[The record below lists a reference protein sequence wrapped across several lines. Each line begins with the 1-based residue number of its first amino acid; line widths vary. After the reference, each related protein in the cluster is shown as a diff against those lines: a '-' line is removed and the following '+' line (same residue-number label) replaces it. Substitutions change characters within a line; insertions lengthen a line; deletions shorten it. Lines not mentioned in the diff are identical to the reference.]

1 MGGSSR
7 LISGALLDRFADL
20 SYQIGFIHI
29 DAYTILF
36 VAGIL
41 VPILSLLVF
50 RFVRADSPVSLG
62 EFAGKFIHGNVF
74 VAAKSIIRYQM
85 ARDEETTVAATER
98 LGQAHSP
105 LTVDELLVTL
115 DDPRFNVRFEAI
127 ISIARHGP
135 DDRLIDALAKVLR
148 QSEPALGVAA
158 AWALGRLGDPRALDV
173 LRDGLDSPYRSIRA
187 HCARALGTLG
197 DETVVP
203 QLLEYLETEP
213 DFQQRMAYG
222 ATLGK
227 LRVQASIPKLLSLLA
242 QCPDLESQQTTA
254 LSIGRIIG
262 DEHCFHSALGP
273 GRIIRPRHRHCSG
286 TPQPQK
292 RPGWPGCGRKRPV
305 GNARRNFGNLCQGRT
320 LLRVLLSFKKSSLCS
335 RRNDLA
341 RYCGLIL
348 DACQAQMNQHGAE
361 RLDIVVLALHT
372 IQMGKCA

>member
-1 MGGSSR
+1 M
-7 LISGALLDRFADL
+7 
-20 SYQIGFIHI
+20 
-29 DAYTILF
+29 
-36 VAGIL
+36 
-41 VPILSLLVF
+41 
-50 RFVRADSPVSLG
+50 
-62 EFAGKFIHGNVF
+62 
-74 VAAKSIIRYQM
+74 AAESIIRYQF

-105 LTVDELLVTL
+105 LTVDELLTTL

-135 DDRLIDALAKVLR
+135 DERLIDALAKVLR

-197 DETVVP
+197 DESVVP
-203 QLLEYLETEP
+203 QLLEYLENEP
-213 DFQQRMAYG
+213 DLQQRVAYA

-227 LRVQASIPKLLSLLA
+227 LRVQSAIPILLSVLA

-254 LSIGRIIG
+254 LSSGRIIG
-262 DEHCFHSALGP
+262 DEHTF
-273 GRIIRPRHRHCSG
+273 I
-286 TPQPQK
+286 Q
-292 RPGWPGCGRKRPV
+292 
-305 GNARRNFGNLCQGRT
+305 
-320 LLRVLLSFKKSSLCS
+320 LLSQVGSSDPGTAIAQALLNLKKGLDGLDAGEHNLMEMLDVTSETF
-335 RRNDLA
+335 A
-341 RYCGLIL
+341 RGELSEGVAQFQEIITVLPKEGFGEYCGIIL
-348 DACQAQMNQHGAE
+348 EACQEQMGQHGAQ